1 MIDKFCAYLTKKI
14 RKEMPEV
21 DDERAEVIMYGLQN
35 IIGELPKGIIIL
47 IIAYI
52 LGIFKLTV
60 ISILIIA
67 PYRCVSGG
75 VHMKTHIGC
84 IIYTLLLYSG
94 SSLLGKYIVLTGN
107 VKIMLAI
114 AIWIFCMIMIKLY
127 APADTENLPIL
138 RKKERKQKQILSY
151 IIITSEIL
159 IAIFIKN
166 TTISG
171 IIIFGDFI
179 QTLTITRIAYRVTH
193 NKYGHEIYAEKLN
206 GMM

>member
-138 RKKERKQKQILSY
+138 RKKERMQKQILSY

-179 QTLTITRIAYRVTH
+179 QTLTITRFAYKITD
-193 NKYGHEIYAEKLN
+193 NKYGHEVYAN
-206 GMM
+206 NT

>member
-1 MIDKFCAYLTKKI
+1 
-14 RKEMPEV
+14 MPEV

-52 LGIFKLTV
+52 LGIFKFTV

-193 NKYGHEIYAEKLN
+193 NKYGHEIYAES
-206 GMM
+206 

>member
-35 IIGELPKGIIIL
+35 IIGELPKGIIIS

-193 NKYGHEIYAEKLN
+193 NKYGHEIYAES
-206 GMM
+206 

>member
-35 IIGELPKGIIIL
+35 IIGELPKCIIIL

-179 QTLTITRIAYRVTH
+179 QTLTITRIAYKVTH
-193 NKYGHEIYAEKLN
+193 NKYGHEIYAES
-206 GMM
+206 

>member
-60 ISILIIA
+60 RSILIIA

-193 NKYGHEIYAEKLN
+193 NKYGHEIYAES
-206 GMM
+206 

>member
-171 IIIFGDFI
+171 IIIFGDYI

-193 NKYGHEIYAEKLN
+193 NKYGHEIYAES
-206 GMM
+206 

>member
-47 IIAYI
+47 IFAYI

-193 NKYGHEIYAEKLN
+193 NKYGHEIYAES
-206 GMM
+206 

>member
-67 PYRCVSGG
+67 PCRCVSGG

-193 NKYGHEIYAEKLN
+193 NKYGHEIYAES
-206 GMM
+206 